1 LEALSFTAA
10 ATPRAAKNPSPPHS
24 HANASYYR
32 SANTEPIKQ
41 PNQNN
46 PDAYDAAMCNVFD
59 QVHTTLPMCG
69 ARRSMQGSG
78 KGVPLS
84 HTSSSFTGSCD
95 PKRKFP
101 RSNRFETEIHWAGM
115 RRAQA
120 GVGFGFGLGV
130 RETYGLIGDDV
141 AADGEAHAGAVPE
154 GGGRSAC
161 AAAAQ
166 DAGSRRG

>member
-1 LEALSFTAA
+1 
-10 ATPRAAKNPSPPHS
+10 
-24 HANASYYR
+24 
-32 SANTEPIKQ
+32 
-41 PNQNN
+41 
-46 PDAYDAAMCNVFD
+46 
-59 QVHTTLPMCG
+59 
-69 ARRSMQGSG
+69 MQGSG

-84 HTSSSFTGSCD
+84 HTSSSFTGSYD
-95 PKRKFP
+95 PNKKFP

-154 GGGRSAC
+154 SGGRGAC

-166 DAGSRRG
+166 DAGSRCG